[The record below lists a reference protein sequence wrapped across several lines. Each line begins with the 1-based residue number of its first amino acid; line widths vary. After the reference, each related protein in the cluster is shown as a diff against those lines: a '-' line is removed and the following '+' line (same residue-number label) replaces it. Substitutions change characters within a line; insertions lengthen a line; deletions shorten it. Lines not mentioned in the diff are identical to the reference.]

1 MYLPFSKN
9 ILRFDKPF
17 WVEIWAASNIYRLIA
32 LVDVKYIRHLNPRD
46 FHLKA
51 L

>member
-46 FHLKA
+46 FHSKA